1 MMTKKKEYNYI
12 CYKGKRNYQKKKREG
27 NDQKTRK
34 TLFRMLNLKHD
45 GQWVLNLFDIYHMFV
60 QDATMH

>member
-45 GQWVLNLFDIYHMFV
+45 GQWV
-60 QDATMH
+60 